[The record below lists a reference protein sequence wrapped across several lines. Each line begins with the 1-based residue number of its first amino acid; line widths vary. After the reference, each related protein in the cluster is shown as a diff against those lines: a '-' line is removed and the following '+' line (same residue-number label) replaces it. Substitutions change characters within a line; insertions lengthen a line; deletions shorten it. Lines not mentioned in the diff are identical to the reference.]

1 MTLQLAMVGCGGMG
15 FRHTRGFIE
24 LASKFDTFRLA
35 AVCDLHEQAANH
47 VATTIEDALGYRP
60 KVYTDF
66 AQMLDEHK
74 SLDAVDITT
83 DTRMHHTFSIAA
95 LQAGL
100 HVMTEKPM
108 AITLKACRAVRDFA
122 EFR

>member
-1 MTLQLAMVGCGGMG
+1 MTFRIALVGCGGMG

-47 VATTIEDALGYRP
+47 VAATIEDALGYRP

-66 AQMLDEHK
+66 ARMLDEHK

-83 DTRMHHTFSIAA
+83 DTRMHHTFLSLI
-95 LQAGL
+95 
-100 HVMTEKPM
+100 H
-108 AITLKACRAVRDFA
+108 I
-122 EFR
+122 